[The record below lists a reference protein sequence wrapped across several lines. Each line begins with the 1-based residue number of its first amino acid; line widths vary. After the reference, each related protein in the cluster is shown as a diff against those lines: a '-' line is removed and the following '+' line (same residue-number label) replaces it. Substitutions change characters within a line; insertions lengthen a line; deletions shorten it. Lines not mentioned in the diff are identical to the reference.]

1 MRIPRAASL
10 LWAPSLVLAVL
21 PLGAACTADASRA
34 APATPTSSAPE
45 ASSSPG
51 QDSVKSPSE
60 SSESSELDDAET
72 VAGRQGVTRGGGSFE
87 FSAGEKGDTLVIA
100 VRCQG
105 EGKIKLSVQPVNV
118 AFPLN
123 CVDGEASTT
132 YNEVDVAGV
141 EKKGTVSVLGPS
153 SVRWS
158 ITVGR
163 GEPTEGEPAEA
174 EAPERA

>member
-1 MRIPRAASL
+1 MSRAASL

-21 PLGAACTADASRA
+21 PLGAACTADAGTA
-34 APATPTSSAPE
+34 APATATSAAPE
-45 ASSSPG
+45 ASSSPE
-51 QDSVKSPSE
+51 QDSVRPPSE
-60 SSESSELDDAET
+60 SLESPELDDTET

-87 FSAGEKGDTLVIA
+87 FSAGEKGDALIVA

-105 EGKIKLSVQPVNV
+105 KGKIKVSVHPVNV
-118 AFPLN
+118 GFPLN

-158 ITVGR
+158 MTVGR

-174 EAPERA
+174 EGPERA

>member
-1 MRIPRAASL
+1 MRISRAASL

-60 SSESSELDDAET
+60 SSESPELDDAET

-100 VRCQG
+100 VRCQR
-105 EGKIKLSVQPVNV
+105 EGKVKLSVQPVNV

-123 CVDGEASTT
+123 CVDGEPNTT

-158 ITVGR
+158 MTVGR

>member
-118 AFPLN
+118 AFP
-123 CVDGEASTT
+123 
-132 YNEVDVAGV
+132 
-141 EKKGTVSVLGPS
+141 
-153 SVRWS
+153 
-158 ITVGR
+158 
-163 GEPTEGEPAEA
+163 
-174 EAPERA
+174 